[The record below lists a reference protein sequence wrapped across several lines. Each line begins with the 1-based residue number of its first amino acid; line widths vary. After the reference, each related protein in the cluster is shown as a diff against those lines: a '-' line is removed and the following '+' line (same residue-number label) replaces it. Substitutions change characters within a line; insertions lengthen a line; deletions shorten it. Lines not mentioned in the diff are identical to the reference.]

1 MDLSGFFLVIIK
13 ILVNWR
19 DFLGGVIWRLVV
31 GLFRVLQQA
40 ESFCEVWAACG

>member
-19 DFLGGVIWRLVV
+19 GFLGGVVIWRLVV
-31 GLFRVLQQA
+31 GLFRVLQ
-40 ESFCEVWAACG
+40 